1 MAKESTTFSIGELA
15 KRAGV
20 NIQTIRFYER
30 EGVLRP
36 TAKRHSGY
44 RIYNEASLKK
54 LRFIRH
60 AKELGFSLKE
70 INELLNLKIKSVPRC
85 EKVRGKAQ
93 TKLIEIQDKIVHL
106 RRLEKTLKGLVSDC
120 ENRVV
125 SDCCP
130 ILTKMEFSDEV

>member
-1 MAKESTTFSIGELA
+1 MANESTTFSIGELA

-30 EGVLRP
+30 EGVLKA
-36 TAKRHSGY
+36 TAKRESGY

-70 INELLNLKIKSVPRC
+70 INELLNFRIKSVPRC

-93 TKLIEIQDKIVHL
+93 TKLKEIQEKIMHL
-106 RRLEKTLKGLVSDC
+106 RQLEKTLKSLVSDC

-130 ILTKMEFSDEV
+130 ILAKMEFSDEA